1 MVGARRIT
9 RFLAL
14 LSAVAVSAVAALLI
28 RDPSI
33 RAGLSL
39 LAAIVLGGTP
49 TLCGL
54 LVSRKDPPS
63 WLGPLL
69 VVPGCAVPLAI
80 WGSLLDAQIAE
91 RIPGS
96 DYVTAASQG
105 AWILGYVVIGV
116 PLLVFPDGRIS
127 SRGGRRLLIAILAD
141 AAVFIVVCATA
152 PGPFL
157 PPNQGSPHVFGT
169 MPTVLSGILSA
180 ASLIGLPLT
189 LIALVAYVWRR
200 YRTGDAGRR
209 RQFRWL
215 TLCAALLP
223 VTLVASWLS
232 YVLAGNAT
240 IVLLVGVTAILLSLP
255 VVIAL
260 AVIRPDI
267 FDVDRVIAG
276 AATHT
281 TLTALLL
288 ATFTI
293 ADGITGL
300 VLSRSAP
307 AVAVAVTA
315 LVAVLLAPARGWLQ
329 RRVDRWLYPARK
341 AAYSAI
347 DELHRDTIAG
357 LAEPEGLQDRLRGA
371 LRDPDLVVGYRTPR
385 REEVVDAMGRPFI
398 ARQKG
403 AVADVRLGAQSIGW
417 ISAGP
422 QVSAE
427 LLRGIAVRAAPLVE
441 LARLR
446 VELNRALGE
455 ADASRARL
463 IRVGYEER
471 VKLERDLHDGA
482 QQRLVALGM
491 SLRLAQRRLSRG
503 VELTGVL
510 DAAVT
515 ELGTAV
521 SELRQLAHGIRPS
534 CLDDGLVPALS
545 SLVSGAPVPI
555 ILQVSPIQVPPDL
568 ETTAYYV
575 AAEALANAI
584 KHAHARRITLEV
596 NEIDGDLLVR
606 VSDDGVGAVQ
616 PHTGSGLVG
625 LADRVGAH
633 GGRFLVSNSPG
644 RGTIV
649 EAMLPCASS

>member
-9 RFLAL
+9 RVLAL
-14 LSAVAVSAVAALLI
+14 LAAVAVSSIAALLI
-28 RDPSI
+28 QDPSA
-33 RAGLSL
+33 RAALSL

-49 TLCGL
+49 TVCGL
-54 LVSRKDPPS
+54 LISRKDQRN

-69 VVPGCAVPLAI
+69 VVPGCVVPLAI
-80 WGSLLDAQIAE
+80 GGSLLDAQITE

-105 AWILGYVVIGV
+105 AWILGYVVIAV
-116 PLLVFPDGRIS
+116 PLLFFPEGRIA
-127 SRGGRRLLIAILAD
+127 SRGGRRLLIAILTD

-169 MPTVLSGILSA
+169 MPAPLSGVLA
-180 ASLIGLPLT
+180 AISLVGLPLT
-189 LIALVAYVWRR
+189 LIGLVAYLWRR
-200 YRTGDAGRR
+200 YRTGDAARR

-223 VTLVASWLS
+223 VTLVAGWLS
-232 YVLAGNAT
+232 YVVAGNAD

-260 AVIRPDI
+260 AVVRPDV
-267 FDVDRVIAG
+267 FDVDRVLAG

-288 ATFTI
+288 ATFTA
-293 ADGITGL
+293 ADGATG
-300 VLSRSAP
+300 VILSRRNP
-307 AVAVAVTA
+307 AVAVAATA
-315 LVAVLLAPARGWLQ
+315 LVAILLAPARGWLQ

-341 AAYSAI
+341 AAYNAV
-347 DELHRDTIAG
+347 DVLHRDTIAG
-357 LAEPEGLQDRLRGA
+357 RAEPEELQNRLREA
-371 LRDPDLVVGYRTPR
+371 LRDSDLFVGYRTPG
-385 REEVVDAMGRPFI
+385 REDIVDAAGRPLTGS
-398 ARQKG
+398 ASG
-403 AVADVRLGAQSIGW
+403 AVADIRLGAQSIGS

-446 VELNRALGE
+446 VELSRALAE

-503 VELTGVL
+503 VELSGVL

-555 ILQVSPIQVPPDL
+555 ILQVSPIHVRPDL

-575 AAEALANAI
+575 AAEAIANAI
-584 KHAHARRITLEV
+584 KHARAGRITLEV

-606 VSDDGVGAVQ
+606 VSDDGIGAVR

-633 GGRFLVSNSPG
+633 GGRLVVSNSPG